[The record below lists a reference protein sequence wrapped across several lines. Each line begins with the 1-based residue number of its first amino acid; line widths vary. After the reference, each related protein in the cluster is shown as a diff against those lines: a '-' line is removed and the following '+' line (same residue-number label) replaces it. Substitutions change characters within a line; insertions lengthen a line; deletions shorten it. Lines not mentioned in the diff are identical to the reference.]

1 MNSIKGVSETPRR
14 PERRRLFGLGSLALC
29 SGLLLAGCAP
39 QLPKRVVLITIDT
52 LRLDTLA
59 GRAPGEILDKTLPAD
74 YPGFFEREGEPLVTS
89 MPITRQW
96 AQAGARFDHYYTV
109 SPVTQPSHASLF
121 TGLFPWQHGVTRNGQ
136 VLGAEYDTVAELLS
150 RGGWKT
156 SAVIASYPLTKRM
169 GLAQG
174 FGRYKEELRLRR
186 PSSEWNGV
194 DVDKFY
200 SLGKMVTD
208 RALRL
213 LKVDPSENQFL
224 WVHYF
229 DPHAPYGDTD
239 PEATE
244 TSLAKLQWT
253 VAVAKHIEV
262 AKAGIK
268 RAQRSYEADAFSL
281 DGQLARLL
289 ERLSAEEDQFETH
302 IVLVSDHGES
312 FGEDDSLGHGRRLT
326 EPQLRVPL
334 VIRSARM
341 AKGLYSEPVG
351 SVDVAKTLLALA
363 DIQVNQFK
371 GRDLTT
377 QRDSAELVAGMRT
390 SLKGELVDNRV
401 EGERVLLS
409 GERWFVFEN
418 GALISGNR
426 EEAYWDDDESR
437 PVSGEDGEQAKQLF
451 GLFRDQMTG
460 AVELDDE
467 ETRAALEALGYVGE
481 EDE

>member
-1 MNSIKGVSETPRR
+1 MNSRTGVSETRSR
-14 PERRRLFGLGSLALC
+14 PERRLLSGLGSLALC
-29 SGLLLAGCAP
+29 SGLLLASCTP
-39 QLPKRVVLITIDT
+39 RLPKRVVLITIDT

-59 GRAPGEILDKTLPAD
+59 GRAPGELLDKALPAD
-74 YPGFFEREGEPLVTS
+74 YPGFFEQDGEPLVTS
-89 MPITRQW
+89 MPFTRQW
-96 AQAGARFDHYYTV
+96 SQAGARFDRCYTV

-150 RGGWKT
+150 RNGWKT

-174 FGRYKEELRLRR
+174 FDRYEEELSLSRA
-186 PSSEWNGV
+186 SSEWNGV

-200 SLGKMVTD
+200 SLGKTVTN
-208 RALRL
+208 RALEL
-213 LKVDPSENQFL
+213 LQEQPGEDQFL

-239 PEATE
+239 PEAKEIT
-244 TSLAKLQWT
+244 LAKLQMT
-253 VAVAKHIEV
+253 VASAKRLDV

-268 RAQRSYEADAFSL
+268 RAQRLYEADAFSL
-281 DGQLARLL
+281 DRELARLL
-289 ERLSAEEDQFETH
+289 KRLRAEEDEYETH
-302 IVLVSDHGES
+302 IVLVADHGES

-334 VIRSARM
+334 VIRSARL

-363 DIQVNQFK
+363 DLHDNQFK
-371 GRDLTT
+371 GRDLST
-377 QRDSAELVAGMRT
+377 QRDAVELVAGMRT
-390 SLKGELVDNRV
+390 SFKGELVDNRV
-401 EGERVLLS
+401 EGEQLTLS

-418 GALISGNR
+418 GALVAGNR
-426 EEAYWDDDESR
+426 DEAYLEDDESR
-437 PVSGEDGEQAKQLF
+437 PVSGDDGERAKQLF
-451 GLFRDQMTG
+451 GLFGDQMTG

-467 ETRAALEALGYVGE
+467 ETRAALEALGYLGE

>member
-1 MNSIKGVSETPRR
+1 MSSIQRIARTPKRYAKR
-14 PERRRLFGLGSLALC
+14 DLSSFGLLALC
-29 SGLLLAGCAP
+29 LGLLLGACTP
-39 QLPKRVVLITIDT
+39 RLPKRVVLITIDT

-59 GRAPGEILDKTLPAD
+59 GRAPGELLDKALPAD
-74 YPGFFEREGEPLVTS
+74 YPGFFQREGEALVTS
-89 MPITRQW
+89 MPFTRQW
-96 AQAGARFDHYYTV
+96 AQAGARFDRCYTV

-136 VLGAEYDTVAELLS
+136 VLGAEYDTVAELLA
-150 RGGWKT
+150 REGWKT

-174 FGRYKEELRLRR
+174 FDRYVEELRLSRA
-186 PSSEWNGV
+186 SSEWNGV
-194 DVDKFY
+194 DVEKFY
-200 SLGKMVTD
+200 SLGKTVTD
-208 RALRL
+208 RALKL
-213 LKVDPSENQFL
+213 LKEESGADQFL

-239 PEATE
+239 PDAKEIT
-244 TSLAKLQWT
+244 LAKLQMS

-262 AKAGIK
+262 ARGGIK
-268 RAQRSYEADAFSL
+268 RAQRLYEADAFSL
-281 DGQLARLL
+281 DRELSRLL
-289 ERLSAEEDQFETH
+289 KRLRSDEDKYETH
-302 IVLVSDHGES
+302 IVLVADHGES

-334 VIRSARM
+334 VIRSTQL
-341 AKGLYSEPVG
+341 AKGLYPEPVG
-351 SVDVAKTLLALA
+351 SVDVAKTLLALGGLHS
-363 DIQVNQFK
+363 NQFK

-377 QRDSAELVAGMRT
+377 RRDSAELVAGMRT

-401 EGERVLLS
+401 EGESKRLS

-418 GALISGNR
+418 GALLSGNS
-426 EEAYWDDDESR
+426 EEAYWDDDETR
-437 PVSGEDGEQAKQLF
+437 PVSGEDGERAKRLF

-467 ETRAALEALGYVGE
+467 ETRAALEALGYLGA